1 MKTTNASR
9 ILTAGLSRRAF
20 VGASLASAATLVL
33 AGCNSGSG
41 SADGSASDS
50 KAASGEKTKI
60 TFCLDYT
67 PNTNHT
73 GIYVAQ
79 SKGFFADEG
88 LDVEIVQPADGTAE
102 GAIGTGQAQLGV
114 SYQDYLAA
122 AYDAGNTGLTA
133 VAAVIQHNTSGIM
146 SRAEDGITHAAL
158 MEDHVYTT
166 WDMAVEQATIKQ
178 IMTTDGGDFSKLK
191 MVPFTVDD
199 EVQGLKANMFDCVWV
214 YEGWAVQNAAVQDY
228 PVNYFSFKD
237 MDDVFDFYTPVLAA
251 NNDFMKSNPDA
262 VKAFLRAAKKGYEF
276 AVEHPRTPPRSCA
289 TRCPSLTPRSSRPA
303 PSSWLA
309 STPPTPPAGAPS
321 TASAGPRTSSGSTT
335 TIWSR
340 TSWTSTP
347 ALTPPTWPSPNGRED
362 RHARPRGERPHPGV
376 GRGLR
381 RRAPREPAR

>member
-41 SADGSASDS
+41 SADGAASDS

-79 SKGFFADEG
+79 NKGFFADEG
-88 LDVEIVQPADGTAE
+88 LEVEIVQPADGTAE

-133 VAAVIQHNTSGIM
+133 V
-146 SRAEDGITHAAL
+146 AAL

-276 AVEHPRTPPRSCA
+276 AVEHPEDAAQILCDEVPELDSALVEASAKYLADQYTA
-289 TRCPSLTPRSSRPA
+289 DA
-303 PSSWLA
+303 SSWGAIDGKRWAAYFQWLNDNDLVENKLDVNAGFDTSYLA
-309 STPPTPPAGAPS
+309 
-321 TASAGPRTSSGSTT
+321 
-335 TIWSR
+335 
-340 TSWTSTP
+340 
-347 ALTPPTWPSPNGRED
+347 
-362 RHARPRGERPHPGV
+362 
-376 GRGLR
+376 
-381 RRAPREPAR
+381 